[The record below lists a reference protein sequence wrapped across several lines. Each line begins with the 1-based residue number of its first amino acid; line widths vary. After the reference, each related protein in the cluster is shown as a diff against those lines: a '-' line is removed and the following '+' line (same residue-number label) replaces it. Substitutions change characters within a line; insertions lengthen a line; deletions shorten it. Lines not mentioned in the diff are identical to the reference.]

1 MAVPTKT
8 GNVSGQN
15 LLARIGR
22 YFREVR
28 GELRKVVW
36 PTRQELITYT
46 VVVLV
51 VVAIV
56 SAFLGVADIVISKLL
71 TLIGAL
77 GR

>member
-15 LLARIGR
+15 FFARMGR

-28 GELRKVVW
+28 SELRKVVW

-46 VVVLV
+46 IVVLV
-51 VVAIV
+51 VVAVV
-56 SAFLGVADIVISKLL
+56 SVFLGIVDVAVSELL

>member
-15 LLARIGR
+15 LFARLGR

-28 GELRKVVW
+28 SELRKVVW
-36 PTRQELITYT
+36 PSRQELITYT
-46 VVVLV
+46 IVVLV
-51 VVAIV
+51 VVAVV
-56 SAFLGVADIVISKLL
+56 SAFLGIVDIAVSELL